1 MTDIAFGRTTL
12 PAHQAA
18 TLRRAIRFEWITIG
32 FLVVAVTLVGLVLG
46 NSQAM
51 KAAWAEDLL
60 SLAPPIAF
68 LVATRIIRRP
78 HTPKWPYGYHRST
91 GVAHLV
97 AGVALAAMGT
107 FLIIDSG
114 AGLFTAEHPSIGSVE
129 LFGSVF
135 WLGWLMIGAMVITGV
150 PPVFLGRVKMK
161 LAEDLHDKVL
171 YADADMNKA
180 DWMTA
185 LGSIIGVTGI
195 GLGLWWLDAV
205 AALFI
210 SFTILSDG
218 VKNMRSAIRD
228 LMDARA
234 TTFDNAR
241 PDPVI
246 GRGRGVSRG
255 PGLGGGGRSPRSRPG
270 SCLACGVF
278 RGPGRWPGTVGGG
291 PDQSPNRL
299 CRARLAAA
307 GPRDRPGGGV
317 ARRGCRGE
325 SALGHAC
332 RPDRGTNRIGR
343 IAAGCIDTT
352 AGLR

>member
-1 MTDIAFGRTTL
+1 MTAISFGRTSL
-12 PAHQAA
+12 PDKQADA
-18 TLRRAIRFEWITIG
+18 LRRAIRLEWISIA
-32 FLVVAVTLVGLVLG
+32 FLVFAVTLVGLVLG

-68 LVATRIIRRP
+68 LVAVRIIRLP
-78 HTPKWPYGYHRST
+78 HTPKRPYGYHRSV

-97 AGVALAAMGT
+97 AGVALAGMGS
-107 FLIIDSG
+107 FLIYDSG
-114 AGLFTAEHPSIGSVE
+114 VGLITAEHPSIGSVE
-129 LFGSVF
+129 LFGQVF
-135 WLGWLMIGAMVITGV
+135 WLGWLMIGAMVVTGV
-150 PPVFLGRVKMK
+150 PPVFLGRAKMK

-234 TTFDNAR
+234 TTYRQRAAR
-241 PDPVI
+241 S
-246 GRGRGVSRG
+246 G
-255 PGLGGGGRSPRSRPG
+255 
-270 SCLACGVF
+270 
-278 RGPGRWPGTVGGG
+278 
-291 PDQSPNRL
+291 
-299 CRARLAAA
+299 
-307 GPRDRPGGGV
+307 DR
-317 ARRGCRGE
+317 
-325 SALGHAC
+325 
-332 RPDRGTNRIGR
+332 
-343 IAAGCIDTT
+343 
-352 AGLR
+352 